1 MEIQKQATDA
11 GIRLA
16 AAGEV
21 TLGAAE
27 RLQAELRE
35 CLAGARPVVLDLAC
49 VTEIDLAGLQVL
61 VAAGRSFTALERP
74 LTILRG
80 TYVERVWAEA
90 GYPCGEV
97 SGGKDNHDG
106 G

>member
-1 MEIQKQATDA
+1 MEIQKQTAGA

-35 CLAGARPVVLDLAC
+35 CLAGGSPVVLDLES

-61 VAAGRSFTALERP
+61 VAAGRSFAALDRP
-74 LTILRG
+74 LTVLRG
-80 TYVERVWAEA
+80 QYVRRAWAEA

-97 SGGKDNHDG
+97 SIGQDNHDG

>member
-1 MEIQKQATDA
+1 MEIEKQTTDA
-11 GIRLA
+11 KIRMA
-16 AAGEV
+16 PAGEV
-21 TLGAAE
+21 TLGSAE

-35 CLAGARPVVLDLAC
+35 CLAGGRPVVLDLER

-61 VAAGRSFTALERP
+61 LAAGRSFAARQQP
-74 LTILRG
+74 LTMLRG
-80 TYVERVWAEA
+80 KCVEQAWAEA
-90 GYPCGEV
+90 GYPRGEV